1 MDRKQLRG
9 LQKLCT
15 VIGIGLLVA
24 AFAVKSTDKDAA
36 YFVFPLLALVILDS
50 WISSRI
56 TKLNK
61 AETDRR
67 PIIREQAVVETCSIL
82 HKYFCYGGKGTV
94 HSDTRWIVA
103 FQTRKHGR
111 VTLSVPRD
119 VYLIAAEGAHGSL
132 DYQCSRFL
140 RFRAE

>member
-24 AFAVKSTDKDAA
+24 AFAVNSTDKAAA

-67 PIIREQAVVETCSIL
+67 PIIREQAVVESRSIR

-94 HSDTRWIVA
+94 RSDTRWIVA

-119 VYLIAAEGAHGSL
+119 VYLIAAEGAYGSL
-132 DYQCSRFL
+132 DYQSSRFL